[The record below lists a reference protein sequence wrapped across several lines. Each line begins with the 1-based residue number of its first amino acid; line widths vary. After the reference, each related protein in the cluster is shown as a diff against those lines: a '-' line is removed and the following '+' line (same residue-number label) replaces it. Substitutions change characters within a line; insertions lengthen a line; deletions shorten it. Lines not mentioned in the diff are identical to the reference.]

1 MRTTTRPAL
10 LAVGAVATLALSLTA
25 CNDGSGTQD
34 SGAAGTSAS
43 SAAPSGSKSAPAA
56 ASTSASAPAAGSA
69 SSGGKT
75 STSGGGSSSSGTG
88 TGGRGVTAAC
98 TTKNTSVTFLQS
110 SGHASDAQPAAATL
124 KITNSSGAPCTIV
137 GPTTVVADDDQGKAS
152 PVSGDNSKDGS
163 GAVDVPAGAAVVA
176 DVLYND
182 VNGEGTT
189 SARYTCP
196 VQASHVKVALPKD
209 VGTTVN
215 VMKANGSPGGVFSV
229 CGTDFKVGAFA
240 AR

>member
-10 LAVGAVATLALSLTA
+10 LAVGAVATLALSLTG
-25 CNDGSGTQD
+25 CNDGSGTQN

-43 SAAPSGSKSAPAA
+43 SAAPSGST
-56 ASTSASAPAAGSA
+56 STSAP
-69 SSGGKT
+69 SGNRT
-75 STSGGGSSSSGTG
+75 STSGGGNSSSH
-88 TGGRGVTAAC
+88 TGGGGVTAAC
-98 TTKNTSVTFLQS
+98 TTKNTSVTFRQS
-110 SGHASDAQPAAATL
+110 SGHASNAQAAAATL

-152 PVSGDNSKDGS
+152 PVSGDNSKEGS
-163 GAVDVPAGAAVVA
+163 EAVEVPAGAAVVA

-182 VNGEGTT
+182 VNSEGTE

>member
-10 LAVGAVATLALSLTA
+10 LAVGAVAALALSLTA
-25 CNDGSGTQD
+25 CNDVSGTQD

-43 SAAPSGSKSAPAA
+43 SAAPSGATSAPTAPSGSAA
-56 ASTSASAPAAGSA
+56 APASAAASA

-75 STSGGGSSSSGTG
+75 STSGGGSSSAG
-88 TGGRGVTAAC
+88 TGGGGVIAAC

-137 GPTTVVADDDQGKAS
+137 GPTTLVAADDQGKAS
-152 PVSGDNSKDGS
+152 PVSGDNSKEGS

-182 VNGEGTT
+182 VNGEGTA

-209 VGTTVN
+209 AGTTVN

-229 CGTDFKVGAFA
+229 CGTEFKVGAFA
-240 AR
+240 TR

>member
-1 MRTTTRPAL
+1 MRTTTRPTL
-10 LAVGAVATLALSLTA
+10 LAVGAVAALALSLTA
-25 CNDGSGTQD
+25 CNDVSGTQD

-43 SAAPSGSKSAPAA
+43 AAAPSGSASASAPAA
-56 ASTSASAPAAGSA
+56 ASAP
-69 SSGGKT
+69 SGGKT
-75 STSGGGSSSSGTG
+75 STSGGGKTSSGTG
-88 TGGRGVTAAC
+88 GGGVTAAC
-98 TTKNTSVTFLQS
+98 TTKNTSVAFLQS

-137 GPTTVVADDDQGKAS
+137 GPTTVVAADDQGKAS
-152 PVSGDNSKDGS
+152 PVSGDNSTAGS
-163 GAVDVPAGAAVVA
+163 AAVDIPAGAAVVA

-182 VNGEGTT
+182 VNGEGTA
-189 SARYTCP
+189 SARYTCA

-209 VGTTVN
+209 AGTTVN

-229 CGTDFKVGAFA
+229 CGTEFKVGAFA

>member
-34 SGAAGTSAS
+34 SGAADTSAS
-43 SAAPSGSKSAPAA
+43 SAAPSGSASAA
-56 ASTSASAPAAGSA
+56 ASAAGSSSA
-69 SSGGKT
+69 SSGGGT

-88 TGGRGVTAAC
+88 GGGVTAAC
-98 TTKNTSVTFLQS
+98 TTKNTSVKFLQP
-110 SGHASDAQPAAATL
+110 SGHASGAQAADATL

-163 GAVDVPAGAAVVA
+163 DAVDVPAGATVVA

-182 VNGEGTT
+182 VNSEGTE

-215 VMKANGSPGGVFSV
+215 VMKADGSPGGVFSV

>member
-34 SGAAGTSAS
+34 SAVGTSAS
-43 SAAPSGSKSAPAA
+43 SATPSGATSAPAA
-56 ASTSASAPAAGSA
+56 HSASAPAAGSA
-69 SSGGKT
+69 SAPSGGKT
-75 STSGGGSSSSGTG
+75 STSGGGSKPSGTG
-88 TGGRGVTAAC
+88 GGGVIAAC

-110 SGHASDAQPAAATL
+110 SGHASDAQAAAATL

-137 GPTTVVADDDQGKAS
+137 GPTTVVANDDQGKAS
-152 PVSGDNSKDGS
+152 PVSGDNSNDGS
-163 GAVDVPAGAAVVA
+163 AAVDVPAGATVVA

-209 VGTTVN
+209 AGTTVN

>member
-43 SAAPSGSKSAPAA
+43 SATPSGSTSTSASASAPAA
-56 ASTSASAPAAGSA
+56 ASA
-69 SSGGKT
+69 SSGGRT

-88 TGGRGVTAAC
+88 GGGVTAAC

-137 GPTTVVADDDQGKAS
+137 GPTTVVADDDQGKAG

-182 VNGEGTT
+182 VNGEGTK

-209 VGTTVN
+209 AGTTVN

>member
-10 LAVGAVATLALSLTA
+10 LAVGAVATLALSLTG
-25 CNDGSGTQD
+25 CNDGSGTQN

-43 SAAPSGSKSAPAA
+43 SAAPSGSTSTSASTSTST
-56 ASTSASAPAAGSA
+56 STSASASA
-69 SSGGKT
+69 PSGNRT
-75 STSGGGSSSSGTG
+75 STSGGGNSSSH
-88 TGGRGVTAAC
+88 TGGGGVTAAC
-98 TTKNTSVTFLQS
+98 TTKNTSVTFRQS
-110 SGHASDAQPAAATL
+110 SGHASNAQAAAATL

-152 PVSGDNSKDGS
+152 PVSGDNSKEGS
-163 GAVDVPAGAAVVA
+163 EAVEVPAGAAVVA

-182 VNGEGTT
+182 VNSEGTE

>member
-1 MRTTTRPAL
+1 MRTTTRPTL
-10 LAVGAVATLALSLTA
+10 LAVGAVAALALSLTA
-25 CNDGSGTQD
+25 CNDVSGTQD
-34 SGAAGTSAS
+34 SGAAGAGASA
-43 SAAPSGSKSAPAA
+43 AAPSGSTSATAPAA
-56 ASTSASAPAAGSA
+56 ASASAAASAP
-69 SSGGKT
+69 SGGKT
-75 STSGGGSSSSGTG
+75 STSGGGSSSSGAG
-88 TGGRGVTAAC
+88 KGGATAAC
-98 TTKNTSVTFLQS
+98 TTKNTSVAFLQS

-137 GPTTVVADDDQGKAS
+137 GPTTVVAADDQGKAS
-152 PVSGDNSKDGS
+152 PVSGDNSTAGS
-163 GAVDVPAGAAVVA
+163 AAVDIPAGAAVVA

-182 VNGEGTT
+182 VNGEGTA

-209 VGTTVN
+209 AGTTVN

-229 CGTDFKVGAFA
+229 CGTEFKVGAFA